1 MAHKAQKNK
10 KNNKQTKK
18 RVRVPRDTFRPNGP
32 SGYKLNQSSQ
42 QMVQVRG
49 HETMGLVSATDAD
62 GKVRLAAC
70 YDLNPAC
77 WRNSRLQGIARA
89 YERYRYNSF
98 RVHYIP
104 RAAKTT
110 TGVVSLSCEFDPTDD
125 LLTGEPGLVSASQ
138 HAVFAQGPTYD
149 AISAA
154 WRRPTEDK
162 AWYLASYDDS
172 FDNALATSQGRVYS
186 LAGAN
191 VAGTLGT
198 LVLEYDIE
206 FYMPELEA
214 GLTGN
219 QFINGSAVDATVR
232 APNATFNFVPNGI
245 NPDSVGVIR
254 FIISK
259 LTDGTTEM
267 DSYTLQKGTTGS
279 SNTTTLV
286 PGREIALA
294 WNNATGVWNAYEDV
308 LEAAS
313 LTGPFAV
320 KTGAA
325 STKLSLFG
333 YGKEL
338 NI

>member
-1 MAHKAQKNK
+1 
-10 KNNKQTKK
+10 
-18 RVRVPRDTFRPNGP
+18 
-32 SGYKLNQSSQ
+32 
-42 QMVQVRG
+42 
-49 HETMGLVSATDAD
+49 MGLVSTTDAD

-77 WRNSRLQGIARA
+77 WKNSRLQGIARA
-89 YERYRYNSF
+89 YERYRYNNF

-110 TGVVSLSCEFDPTDD
+110 SGVVSLSCEFDPTDD
-125 LLTGEPGLVSASQ
+125 LLTGEAGLVNASQ
-138 HAVFAQGPTYD
+138 HAVFAQGPTYEPF
-149 AISAA
+149 SAA
-154 WRRPTEDK
+154 WRRPSEDK
-162 AWYLASYDDS
+162 TWYLASYDDS
-172 FDNALATSQGRVYS
+172 FDNALATSQGRIYA

-198 LVLEYDIE
+198 LVLEYDVE
-206 FYMPELEA
+206 FYMPELES

-219 QFINGSAVDATVR
+219 QFLLGSAIDATSR
-232 APNATFNFVPNGI
+232 AANATFNFVPNGI

-254 FIISK
+254 FIINK
-259 LTDGTTEM
+259 MTDGTTEM
-267 DSYTLQKGTTGS
+267 DSYVLQKGTTGS
-279 SNTTTLV
+279 SNTTTLT

-313 LTGPFAV
+313 LSGPFAV

-325 STKLSLFG
+325 SSKLSLFG